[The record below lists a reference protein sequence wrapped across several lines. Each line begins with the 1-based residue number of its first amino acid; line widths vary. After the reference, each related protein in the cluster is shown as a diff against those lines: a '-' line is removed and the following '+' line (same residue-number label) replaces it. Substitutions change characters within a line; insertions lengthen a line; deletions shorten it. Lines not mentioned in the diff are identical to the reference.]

1 MESMAWHK
9 DMLREQEVI
18 ITYLADILKSIL
30 TSSQTKNAANVTGV
44 YGDVEIDDPS
54 TATTVANLRAFWGE
68 IDNDDT
74 GSNRTVTNAYLFYG
88 NYVGDLPATNNYGIY
103 IADDVR
109 SYFSGRITT
118 KSGVEATPSFSF
130 NGDTDTGMFSDTANQ
145 LEFSTGG
152 SSRLTINSSG
162 NVGIGTSSP
171 NYSLDIESSTASM
184 RVRKTANDAT
194 VIIESSTAGAWT
206 TYKSPNYYAGALYN
220 INGVEQYAV
229 GLLQGADRW
238 TIRKGRSGAE
248 MFTVLPGGNV
258 GIGTD
263 SPAQKLEVVG
273 RVKATGLDVDVPDGG
288 GSPATTAIIKI
299 HGYEGRGAGI
309 QIRDSVNSA
318 ASASNR
324 EWFVGSGYNGSHFN
338 IGYAADGVQSSYTA
352 QSKLIIAASTGNV
365 GIGTS
370 SPTAKLQ
377 ISHKRWTY
385 LRKCC
390 ISKFFFRFI
399 QSTSR

>member
-1 MESMAWHK
+1 M
-9 DMLREQEVI
+9 
-18 ITYLADILKSIL
+18 
-30 TSSQTKNAANVTGV
+30 
-44 YGDVEIDDPS
+44 
-54 TATTVANLRAFWGE
+54 
-68 IDNDDT
+68 
-74 GSNRTVTNAYLFYG
+74 
-88 NYVGDLPATNNYGIY
+88 
-103 IADDVR
+103 
-109 SYFSGRITT
+109 
-118 KSGVEATPSFSF
+118 
-130 NGDTDTGMFSDTANQ
+130 
-145 LEFSTGG
+145 
-152 SSRLTINSSG
+152 
-162 NVGIGTSSP
+162 
-171 NYSLDIESSTASM
+171 
-184 RVRKTANDAT
+184 RKTANDAT

-377 ISHKRWTY
+377 ISHNGGHTSGNVALANASLDLYNPLAADTDETGSVLTFSANYFGGGTSYPRTTSAAIKGGTDPVGNTADGFLCFLYRLWWCTFNARCVCELIMTGNVRY
-385 LRKCC
+385 RISCSSRQACTFETEAFSYSKKVLEQDIRK
-390 ISKFFFRFI
+390 
-399 QSTSR
+399 